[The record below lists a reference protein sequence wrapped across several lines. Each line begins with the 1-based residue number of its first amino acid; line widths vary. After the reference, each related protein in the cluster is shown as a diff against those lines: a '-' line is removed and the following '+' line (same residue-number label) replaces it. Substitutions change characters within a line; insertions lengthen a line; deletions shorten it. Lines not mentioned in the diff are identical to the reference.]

1 METIVVG
8 GGCFWCTE
16 AVFRRVKGIVKVTP
30 GYAGG
35 KTIDTT
41 YQQVCTG
48 VTGHAEVVKIEFD
61 PDLISLEEIL
71 RVFFETHDPTTKNR
85 QGQDIGTQYRSVILW
100 KDQKQKE
107 TSEKFLQKMQAEFS
121 EKIVTETKPL
131 DYFYPAEEYHQHYFD
146 KHPENSY
153 CQVVIRPKLNKVKGL
168 KEYYIEG
175 SFNLEQRP
183 D

>member
-1 METIVVG
+1 METIIIG

-35 KTIDTT
+35 HTIDPT

-48 VTGHAEVVKIEFD
+48 ATGHAEVVKIEFD

-71 RVFFETHDPTTKNR
+71 RLFFETHDPTTPNR
-85 QGQDIGTQYRSVILW
+85 QGYDVGTQYRSVILW

-107 TSEKFLQKMQAEFS
+107 TSEKVLQKMQAEFS

-131 DYFYPAEEYHQHYFD
+131 DHFYPAEEYHHNYFEC
-146 KHPENSY
+146 HPENSY
-153 CQVVIRPKLNKVKGL
+153 CQVVIPPKLNKVKGL
-168 KEYYIEG
+168 KE
-175 SFNLEQRP
+175 F
-183 D
+183 